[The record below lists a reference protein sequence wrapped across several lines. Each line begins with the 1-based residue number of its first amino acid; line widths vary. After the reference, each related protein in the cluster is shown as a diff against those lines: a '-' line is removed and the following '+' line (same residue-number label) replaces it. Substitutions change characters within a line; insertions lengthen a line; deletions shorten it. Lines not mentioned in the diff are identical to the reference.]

1 MSVAQEFDVLVY
13 LGKCITMLRLKVGKM
28 TDERLQIMQEI
39 LSSIKII
46 KLYTWEKYFSGRVNE
61 KRR

>member
-1 MSVAQEFDVLVY
+1 VY